1 MNRLINRKHR
11 QNKQQGFTLLEL
23 LIAVVIASI
32 SVLGLAYTQTKSL
45 QYARSSSQYT
55 RASIEASNT
64 VEEIWASLCEFQN
77 GKALDDLALADGFTR
92 TFAPTS
98 FDNEM
103 IITIAWGDNRLTD
116 ADNEVKVEVVFPNIS
131 ADTTLCPPVVS

>member
-1 MNRLINRKHR
+1 MNRLINSKHR

-64 VEEIWASLCEFQN
+64 VEEIWDSLCEFQN
-77 GKALDDLALADGFTR
+77 GTKALNTLTLADSFTR
-92 TFAPTS
+92 TFTPTS

-103 IITIAWGDNRLTD
+103 TITIDWADNRLTD
-116 ADNEVKVEVVFPNIS
+116 VDNNVSVQVVFPNIS
-131 ADTTLCPPVVS
+131 ADTTLCP

>member
-1 MNRLINRKHR
+1 MNRLINSKHR

-55 RASIEASNT
+55 RASIEATNT
-64 VEEIWASLCEFQN
+64 VEQIWGSLCEFQN
-77 GKALDDLALADGFTR
+77 GTKALNALTLADGFTR
-92 TFAPTS
+92 TFTPTS

-103 IITIAWGDNRLTD
+103 TITIDWADNRLTD
-116 ADNEVKVEVVFPNIS
+116 VDNNVSVQVVFPNIS
-131 ADTTLCPPVVS
+131 ADTTLCP

>member
-1 MNRLINRKHR
+1 MNRLINSKHR

-23 LIAVVIASI
+23 LIAVVIASV

-64 VEEIWASLCEFQN
+64 VEQMWASLCEFQN
-77 GKALDDLALADGFTR
+77 GTKTLNTLTLADGFTR
-92 TFAPTS
+92 AFDPTTFH
-98 FDNEM
+98 NEM
-103 IITIAWGDNRLTD
+103 EITISWGDTRLTD
-116 ADNEVKVEVVFPNIS
+116 VDNAVTVKVIFPAING
-131 ADTTLCPPVVS
+131 DNTLCP

>member
-1 MNRLINRKHR
+1 MNQLINRKHR

-55 RASIEASNT
+55 RASIEATNT
-64 VEEIWASLCEFQN
+64 VEQIWGSLCEFQN
-77 GKALDDLALADGFTR
+77 GTKALNALTLADGFTR
-92 TFAPTS
+92 TFTPTS

-103 IITIAWGDNRLTD
+103 TITIDWADNRLTD
-116 ADNEVKVEVVFPNIS
+116 VDNNVSVQVVFPNIS
-131 ADTTLCPPVVS
+131 ADTTLCP

>member
-1 MNRLINRKHR
+1 MNRLLNGKHP

-64 VEEIWASLCEFQN
+64 VEEIWASLCDIQN
-77 GKALDDLALADGFTR
+77 DKTSIDDLALADGFTR
-92 TFAPTS
+92 TFNPTT

-103 IITIAWGDNRLTD
+103 EITIAWADTRLTD
-116 ADNEVKVEVVFPNIS
+116 VDNEVTVKVIFPAINGNN
-131 ADTTLCPPVVS
+131 TLCP

>member
-1 MNRLINRKHR
+1 MNQLINSRIQ
-11 QNKQQGFTLLEL
+11 QNTQQGFTLLEL

-64 VEEIWASLCEFQN
+64 VEQMWASLCDIQN
-77 GKALDDLALADGFTR
+77 DKISIDDLALAGGFTR
-92 TFAPTS
+92 TFTPTS

-103 IITIAWGDNRLTD
+103 NITIDWADNRLTD
-116 ADNEVKVEVVFPNIS
+116 VDNNVSVQVVFPNIS
-131 ADTTLCPPVVS
+131 ADTTLCP